1 MLMKAGSGSAVP
13 AFFMYLDCL
22 GFMIAEGMTGRQKNT
37 GFGRYDKST
46 RQRIRTSKIWSS
58 DPDIQARD

>member
-1 MLMKAGSGSAVP
+1 MMKAGSGSSVP

-37 GFGRYDKST
+37 GF
-46 RQRIRTSKIWSS
+46 W
-58 DPDIQARD
+58 AL